1 MGLSPRGRGNLIQE
15 ASHTP
20 PFGGLG
26 IRRPPKHRVRRQRM
40 PREGMLIQMD
50 GSHHPWLGD
59 QVPPFTLLTAVDDA
73 TGTVVDA
80 LFCEQEDSRS
90 YFLLMQGLIRRCGLP
105 LALYTDRHGVFRH
118 APGSGLPGMPTQF
131 SRAMEELGVQMIFAR
146 SPQGKGRVERAAG
159 TFQDRLV
166 TELRLANAGSI
177 LEANRV
183 LEQFLPRF
191 NQRFGVPPQYPEPAF
206 RPLDPELRLEPI
218 LCFKHK
224 RRVARD
230 NTVRFQLH
238 TLQLLPRPDA
248 PAMPGRLW
256 KFSKAW
262 TAGCQCGMKAASSL
276 PRRRRLARYSFK
288 TATSGQHLFLS
299 LLPAPTVWANAGP
312 RLSNPWT
319 HGQRT
324 RGIKG
329 TTLTA
334 QPRPASPK
342 APPRASQ
349 HSSRGRGGRR
359 FRKPGARACRLEQSS
374 GTGDPQRH
382 RKEIPGL

>member
-1 MGLSPRGRGNLIQE
+1 
-15 ASHTP
+15 
-20 PFGGLG
+20 
-26 IRRPPKHRVRRQRM
+26 
-40 PREGMLIQMD
+40 MD

-218 LCFKHK
+218 LCFKHLK
-224 RRVARD
+224 GYIVEKIAKLPGGDKSVGSVADFDIRAWS
-230 NTVRFQLH
+230 
-238 TLQLLPRPDA
+238 LQTGLRANL
-248 PAMPGRLW
+248 
-256 KFSKAW
+256 
-262 TAGCQCGMKAASSL
+262 
-276 PRRRRLARYSFK
+276 SFPHPCNREYVLRQ
-288 TATSGQHLFLS
+288 AQDE
-299 LLPAPTVWANAGP
+299 
-312 RLSNPWT
+312 
-319 HGQRT
+319 
-324 RGIKG
+324 RGIYLG
-329 TTLTA
+329 MG
-334 QPRPASPK
+334 PNI
-342 APPRASQ
+342 
-349 HSSRGRGGRR
+349 H
-359 FRKPGARACRLEQSS
+359 
-374 GTGDPQRH
+374 
-382 RKEIPGL
+382 

>member
-1 MGLSPRGRGNLIQE
+1 
-15 ASHTP
+15 
-20 PFGGLG
+20 
-26 IRRPPKHRVRRQRM
+26 
-40 PREGMLIQMD
+40 
-50 GSHHPWLGD
+50 
-59 QVPPFTLLTAVDDA
+59 
-73 TGTVVDA
+73 
-80 LFCEQEDSRS
+80 
-90 YFLLMQGLIRRCGLP
+90 
-105 LALYTDRHGVFRH
+105 
-118 APGSGLPGMPTQF
+118 
-131 SRAMEELGVQMIFAR
+131 
-146 SPQGKGRVERAAG
+146 
-159 TFQDRLV
+159 
-166 TELRLANAGSI
+166 
-177 LEANRV
+177 
-183 LEQFLPRF
+183 
-191 NQRFGVPPQYPEPAF
+191 
-206 RPLDPELRLEPI
+206 
-218 LCFKHK
+218 
-224 RRVARD
+224 
-230 NTVRFQLH
+230 
-238 TLQLLPRPDA
+238 
-248 PAMPGRLW
+248 MPGRLW

-262 TAGCQCGMKAASSL
+262 TAGCQCGMKATSSL
-276 PRRRRLARYSFK
+276 PRRRRLARYSFE

-374 GTGDPQRH
+374 GTGDPQRAIDGTGDPQRH